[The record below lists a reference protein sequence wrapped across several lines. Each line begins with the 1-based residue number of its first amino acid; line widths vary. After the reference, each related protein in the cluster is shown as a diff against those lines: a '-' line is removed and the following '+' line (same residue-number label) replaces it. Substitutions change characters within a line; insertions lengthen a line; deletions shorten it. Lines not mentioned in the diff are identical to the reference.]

1 MIRSLAAGLALALA
15 LPALAEGPGTRIR
28 SGSGLP
34 PQHGTLK
41 IGEVRPCD
49 RLRGDEKERCLAG
62 RKPSPKQPPAS
73 STSGST
79 APR

>member
-1 MIRSLAAGLALALA
+1 MIRLLAVGLALAA

-28 SGSGLP
+28 SGSGVPLQP
-34 PQHGTLK
+34 GTLK

-49 RLRGDEKERCLAG
+49 HLQGNAKDRCIAA
-62 RKPSPKQPPAS
+62 RKPAQKKPA
-73 STSGST
+73 TAAGST

>member
-1 MIRSLAAGLALALA
+1 MIRSLAVGLALLA

-34 PQHGTLK
+34 MQYGTLK

-49 RLRGDEKERCLAG
+49 RFQGNEKERCLAA
-62 RKPSPKQPPAS
+62 RKPAQKKRSGNTA
-73 STSGST
+73 SGST